1 MTAHGAYLA
10 VWRGRRGVSGA
21 VERILALLPPPL
33 AMAIEAQAASRPR
46 LLDRLSEIRMRAG
59 RTSSLT
65 ASGEN
70 LPLGVY
76 LSREELSELLTVF
89 CHGSLYAY
97 RETLSEGYLDL
108 GDGVR
113 CGVAGRAVREGGRIV
128 GVADV
133 TALVLRLPHTVRE
146 AGAVAE
152 EVFRALAGRGLLV
165 FSPPGVGKTTL
176 LRDLGRRLA
185 VGRPPM
191 RVVMVDSRGE
201 LSGGDYG
208 RSALL
213 DILVGYPK
221 AVGIEQAVR
230 TLSPEV
236 LLVDEI
242 GSRREAEAI
251 LATGASG
258 VPLVATAHAATAV
271 ELRHRP
277 AILPLLRAGIF
288 GALVGLS
295 REGDGVLATPLPL

>member
-1 MTAHGAYLA
+1 MSRAA
-10 VWRGRRGVSGA
+10 
-21 VERILALLPPPL
+21 ERLLPLLPPSL
-33 AMAIEAQAASRPR
+33 RLAIEAQLRSRPR
-46 LLDRLSEIRMRAG
+46 LFEGLSELRLRAG

-65 ASGEN
+65 AFGEN
-70 LPLGVY
+70 LPLGVC
-76 LSREELSELLTVF
+76 LSEEELAALLATF

-97 RETLSEGYLDL
+97 RETLSEGYVDL

-128 GVADV
+128 GVSDV
-133 TALVLRLPHTVRE
+133 TSLVLRLPHTVRD

-152 EVFRALAGRGLLV
+152 EVFRTLSGRGLLV

-185 VGRPPM
+185 TGHPPM
-191 RVVMVDSRGE
+191 RVAVVDSRGE

-208 RSALL
+208 RAAHL

-251 LATGASG
+251 LAVSGSG
-258 VPLVATAHAATAV
+258 VPLVATAHAATAR
-271 ELRHRP
+271 ELSRRP

-295 REGDGVLATPLPL
+295 REGEAVLATPLPLSP

>member
-152 EVFRALAGRGLLV
+152 EV
-165 FSPPGVGKTTL
+165 
-176 LRDLGRRLA
+176 
-185 VGRPPM
+185 
-191 RVVMVDSRGE
+191 
-201 LSGGDYG
+201 
-208 RSALL
+208 
-213 DILVGYPK
+213 
-221 AVGIEQAVR
+221 
-230 TLSPEV
+230 
-236 LLVDEI
+236 
-242 GSRREAEAI
+242 
-251 LATGASG
+251 
-258 VPLVATAHAATAV
+258 
-271 ELRHRP
+271 
-277 AILPLLRAGIF
+277 
-288 GALVGLS
+288 
-295 REGDGVLATPLPL
+295 